1 MASVRACILSIISSA
16 VTRCT
21 SASAHALSPRRHDS
35 SRRPRPC
42 RPPLLEGRGRR
53 LRGGPGV
60 RDGGEGEGETGD
72 VAAVCLQ
79 AGGGW
84 VGGSWRKGREAPAYP
99 RTHRRR
105 MGRSSG
111 WHTGGG
117 GSSRASGTEHC
128 RSMAGRQAGRAS
140 RRPPVSTGQK
150 HGDRYLQGGREG
162 CQWTPHSPRV
172 GLPDLVGHADGPLPL
187 SEGDGLG
194 VGPVALLEPA

>member
-42 RPPLLEGRGRR
+42 RPPLLGGRGRR

-60 RDGGEGEGETGD
+60 RDGGEGEGES
-72 VAAVCLQ
+72 VMWRQCVFKQAA
-79 AGGGW
+79 GGW
-84 VGGSWRKGREAPAYP
+84 VGGSWRKGREAPAYL

-117 GSSRASGTEHC
+117 GSSRASGT
-128 RSMAGRQAGRAS
+128 
-140 RRPPVSTGQK
+140 
-150 HGDRYLQGGREG
+150 
-162 CQWTPHSPRV
+162 
-172 GLPDLVGHADGPLPL
+172 
-187 SEGDGLG
+187 
-194 VGPVALLEPA
+194 